1 VSCWQH
7 HNNPAEPAAGGDEH
21 GQGVQHSLNQHLTI
35 TRTLLFLR
43 TARKT
48 HLNTIQQSHGLEPEA
63 QDASQEEKGKQPAAI
78 PGEEGQAAIQEE
90 KDKPPRAE
98 LGGEG
103 QARSKP
109 QPTTKQ

>member
-1 VSCWQH
+1 
-7 HNNPAEPAAGGDEH
+7 
-21 GQGVQHSLNQHLTI
+21 LTI

-43 TARKT
+43 TAPKT

-63 QDASQEEKGKQPAAI
+63 QDPSQEEKGKQPAAI
-78 PGEEGQAAIQEE
+78 LGGEGQAAIQEE
-90 KDKPPRAE
+90 KDKPPGAE

-109 QPTTKQ
+109 QPTSK